1 MFWYWESVV
10 YAGIVWLAVFLLV
23 GPGRLKELWPVGFI
37 ASAVFLTVH
46 LNLISTGISRFSN
59 GFLMIFG
66 VPIFH
71 LVWVFGAGIL
81 LMNFMERDFTRKVIV
96 VIIFAVLGLCLDLLS
111 VSVGGHIH
119 SPSFKPVNS
128 FVLIFFWLIAFVWF
142 SEGFFSERIYGEE
155 KLIQ

>member
-1 MFWYWESVV
+1 
-10 YAGIVWLAVFLLV
+10 
-23 GPGRLKELWPVGFI
+23 
-37 ASAVFLTVH
+37 
-46 LNLISTGISRFSN
+46 
-59 GFLMIFG
+59 MIFG